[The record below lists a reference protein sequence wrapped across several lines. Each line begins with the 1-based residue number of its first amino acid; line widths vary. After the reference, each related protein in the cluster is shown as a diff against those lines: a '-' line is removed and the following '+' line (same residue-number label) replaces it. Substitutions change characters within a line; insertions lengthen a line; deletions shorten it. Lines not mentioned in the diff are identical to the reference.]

1 MSSAKR
7 TSLTLTG
14 ALLLLAGII
23 AATLTTTEPEWWEL
37 YFSRLG
43 MTGDF
48 SAMLF
53 NGGAIMGGISIAS
66 GGVMMR
72 IWFLRSPLIAT
83 KAHRRAAR
91 VIPFFGVTLGLS
103 LAGIGVFPLSVDKL
117 AHDISSNGMIVSFLS
132 LLIAHRIYLRS
143 LSRLLSVLAIITGS
157 ALVLSLGAMSFGLI
171 NLTVFEAIGFT
182 AILSWVHL
190 LETHVRSLATA
201 LEPRR
206 TANSQQISLSPIWGT
221 SKMALVSEA

>member
-7 TSLTLTG
+7 LSLTLTG

-53 NGGAIMGGISIAS
+53 NSGAIVGGIAIAS

-72 IWFLRSPLIAT
+72 VWFLRSPLMTT
-83 KAHRRAAR
+83 KSHRRAAR

-103 LAGIGVFPLSVDKL
+103 LAGIGVFPLSVDKA
-117 AHDISSNGMIVSFLS
+117 AHDIASNGMIVSFLS
-132 LLIAHRIYLRS
+132 LLIAHRIFLRS
-143 LSRLLSVLAIITGS
+143 LSRLLSVLAIVMGS

-171 NLTVFEAIGFT
+171 NLTAFEAIGFT

-190 LETHVRSLATA
+190 LETQVRALAAARELTHS
-201 LEPRR
+201 
-206 TANSQQISLSPIWGT
+206 ANSQQVSVSPIWGT
-221 SKMALVSEA
+221 SKVAVLSFQ